1 MPADQDTINQFVIF
15 AHGNLAGVRDMLSA
29 EPELINARSDL
40 NETPLGAAAHVGN
53 RAMAEYLLSQGA
65 ELDFP
70 AAVML
75 GDMEWVRQQLDA
87 DPVLAQSAGA
97 HGISVL
103 FHAVVGGNLEM
114 VQLLLDHGADEASI
128 TGPDATAL
136 NAAAWRGD
144 ERMAAWLIERGA
156 SPDVPDFE
164 GKTALQ
170 RAEENGHDR
179 IVALLRSA
187 DQSR

>member
-1 MPADQDTINQFVIF
+1 MSASQETVDQFVIN
-15 AHGNLAGVRDMLSA
+15 AHGNMAGVKEMLEA
-29 EPELINARSDL
+29 NPDLINTRSSMD
-40 NETPLGAAAHVGN
+40 ETPLGAAAHVGN

-75 GDMEWVRQQLDA
+75 GDIDWVKSELDT
-87 DPVLAQSAGA
+87 DPALAQSAGA

-114 VQLLLDHGADEASI
+114 VQLLLDRGADITSI

-144 ERMAAWLIERGA
+144 EEMSAWLIERGA
-156 SPDVPDFE
+156 NPNVPDFE

-170 RAEENGHDR
+170 RAEENGYEQ
-179 IVALLRSA
+179 IVSLLSSRSC
-187 DQSR
+187 

>member
-1 MPADQDTINQFVIF
+1 MAVDQDTINQFVIF
-15 AHGNLAGVRDMLSA
+15 SHGNMAGVQEMLESN
-29 EPELINARSDL
+29 PELINSRSNLD
-40 NETPLGAAAHVGN
+40 ETPLGAAAHVGN
-53 RAMAEYLLSQGA
+53 RAMAEYLLSHGA

-75 GDMEWVRQQLDA
+75 GNMEWVQDQLQR
-87 DPVLAQSAGA
+87 DPALAQSAGA

-103 FHAVVGGNLEM
+103 FHAVVGGSLDM
-114 VQLLLDHGADEASI
+114 VNLLLDHGADEASI

-144 ERMAAWLIERGA
+144 EAMAAWLLERGA
-156 SPDVPDFE
+156 NPDAPDFE

-170 RAEENGHDR
+170 RAEENGHQR
-179 IVALLRSA
+179 IAAMIRA
-187 DQSR
+187 R

>member
-1 MPADQDTINQFVIF
+1 MAVDQETVNQFVIF
-15 AHGNLAGVRDMLSA
+15 SHGHIDGVKEMLIA
-29 EPELINARSDL
+29 NPELINSRSNLD
-40 NETPLGAAAHVGN
+40 ETPLGAAAHVGN

-75 GDMEWVRQQLDA
+75 GNREWVVEQLERDA
-87 DPVLAQSAGA
+87 ALANSAGA

-103 FHAVVGGNLEM
+103 FHAVVGGNLDM
-114 VQLLLDHGADEASI
+114 VQLLRDHGADEASI

-144 ERMAAWLIERGA
+144 ETMSAWLIERGA
-156 SPDVPDFE
+156 RADVPDFE

-170 RAEENGHDR
+170 RAEENNYPD
-179 IVALLRSA
+179 IVALMS
-187 DQSR
+187 SSS

>member
-1 MPADQDTINQFVIF
+1 VPADQETINQFVIF
-15 AHGNLAGVRDMLSA
+15 AHGNLAGVKEMLA
-29 EPELINARSDL
+29 ADPELINIRSNLD
-40 NETPLGAAAHVGN
+40 ETALGAAAHVGN
-53 RAMAEYLLSQGA
+53 RAMAEYLLSAGA

-75 GDMEWVRQQLDA
+75 GNMDWVSERLEA
-87 DPVLAQSAGA
+87 NPELAQSAGA

-114 VQLLLDHGADEASI
+114 VKLLLDHGADETSI
-128 TGPDATAL
+128 TGPSATAL

-144 ERMAAWLIERGA
+144 EAMVAWLLERGA
-156 SPDVPDFE
+156 NPDAPDFE

-170 RAEENGHDR
+170 RTEENGHQR
-179 IVALLRSA
+179 IAAMIRE
-187 DQSR
+187 R